1 MWMQEEFGYSIGQAS
16 LAFSCASFAYAIGSP
31 LAGSVTDCVP
41 TEKRKYMINA
51 ALYLCGFSSMTIGK
65 WQLSLDLSVRRVI
78 AYIFCSQEGLCS
90 TFLQAPVLP
99 TMQEAAHKA
108 DKEHKLRQYGYIVT
122 KVADDH
128 NVDYGSEAEGDR
140 EKIDEIDEM
149 TTNITTSLFTTIRMG
164 GAILGPAVGAE
175 IVAKDGFRTAIPFWG
190 LVMLI
195 GGVVYSAQLL
205 VWALLWGSS
214 SATQPNRTNDSAATR
229 EEHET
234 ERERLIPDS
243 N

>member
-16 LAFSCASFAYAIGSP
+16 LAFSCASIAYAIGSP

-51 ALYLCGFSSMTIGK
+51 ALYLCGFSSMTIGN
-65 WQLSLDLSVRRVI
+65 WQLSLDVSVRRVI
-78 AYIFCSQEGLCS
+78 AYVFCCQEGLCS

-99 TMQEAAHKA
+99 TMQEAAQKA
-108 DKEHKLRQYGYIVT
+108 EKEHKLRRYGYVAT
-122 KVADDH
+122 KVAEDH
-128 NVDYGSEAEGDR
+128 DVDGGSKVEEDK
-140 EKIDEIDEM
+140 EEIDEM

-175 IVAKDGFRTAIPFWG
+175 IVARDGFRTAIPFWG

-205 VWALLWGSS
+205 VWAALWGS
-214 SATQPNRTNDSAATR
+214 RSAATPNRINESAASR
-229 EEHET
+229 EENET
-234 ERERLIPDS
+234 ERERLIS
-243 N
+243 NTD

>member
-16 LAFSCASFAYAIGSP
+16 LAFSCASIAYAIGSP

-41 TEKRKYMINA
+41 TDKRKYMINA

-65 WQLSLDLSVRRVI
+65 WQLSLDVSVRRVI
-78 AYIFCSQEGLCS
+78 AYVFCSQEGLCS

-99 TMQEAAHKA
+99 TMQDAAQKA
-108 DKEHKLRQYGYIVT
+108 DKEHRLRRYGYITT
-122 KVADDH
+122 KVAENHD
-128 NVDYGSEAEGDR
+128 VVGGSEAEEDR
-140 EKIDEIDEM
+140 EEVDEM

-190 LVMLI
+190 LAMLI
-195 GGVVYSAQLL
+195 GGVIYSAQLL
-205 VWALLWGSS
+205 VWAVLWGPSS
-214 SATQPNRTNDSAATR
+214 KPSRTNDSLATR
-229 EEHET
+229 EDLET
-234 ERERLIPDS
+234 ERQRLVSDT

>member
-51 ALYLCGFSSMTIGK
+51 ALYLCGLSSMSIGK
-65 WQLSLDLSVRRVI
+65 WQLSLDVSVRQVI
-78 AYIFCSQEGLCS
+78 AYIFCAQEGLCS
-90 TFLQAPVLP
+90 TFLQAPVPP
-99 TMQEAAHKA
+99 TMQDAAHKA
-108 DKEHKLRQYGYIVT
+108 DKEHKLRRYGYTATKIVDQT
-122 KVADDH
+122 
-128 NVDYGSEAEGDR
+128 VDCVNEAEGKVD
-140 EKIDEIDEM
+140 DIDEM

-195 GGVVYSAQLL
+195 GGLVYSAQLL
-205 VWALLWGSS
+205 VWVLVWGSS
-214 SATQPNRTNDSAATR
+214 SATKPNRIDDSAATR

-234 ERERLIPDS
+234 ERERLISDT